1 MFCKGSSIDVT
12 VDDDT
17 VTTDVT
23 FASPF
28 QDLGLDNL
36 VAEKIFSYLDGIDLY
51 VCLYVSKVMLLGGIF
66 QSAEWRGWVHC

>member
-1 MFCKGSSIDVT
+1 MFCKGSSIDVA

-51 VCLYVSKVMLLGGIF
+51 VCLYVSKVMLLGGMF
-66 QSAEWRGWVHC
+66 QSAE